1 MTVKIDKN
9 DSKNLKKILSE
20 KLKKAPQKGNLSKH
34 FGKLKRNIDGLAY
47 QTSLRE
53 NED

>member
-1 MTVKIDKN
+1 MTVIIEKK

-20 KLKKAPQKGNLSKH
+20 KLKKKPEKGNLSEH
-34 FGKLKRNIDGLAY
+34 FGKLKRNLDGLEY
-47 QTSLRE
+47 QISVRE